1 MEPDDRDLD
10 KRWAVRGA
18 AYLLVAFLL
27 PLVAGVRWIFFP
39 TLIDQSPPAV
49 RLLVLAPAILGALA
63 LLLALKTEGL
73 ARAVGLLLT
82 TGLTIIICVGTVEA
96 LMKGAL
102 AQAMPGARGPVALPT
117 PRSAAT
123 MLVYQVAMTLA
134 FVGAAFTR
142 AREDSALGPRLSGVC
157 GAVLLALHFVPGEGG
172 MAIEVLG
179 QGMLWQHLWFAPLT
193 VVASL
198 GFAGA
203 NLTQLFGLYE
213 HDDLAK
219 LALLLGAATLLI
231 GPFGLVWTTF
241 WNSVAL
247 TGTVLSVVI
256 KGWGGFVALHI
267 LMAAGV
273 LGLLLHGLAPEAE
286 AEAR

>member
-1 MEPDDRDLD
+1 MEPDESDLD

-63 LLLALKTEGL
+63 LLLAFKTDGL
-73 ARAVGLLLT
+73 SRAVGLLIT
-82 TGLTIIICVGTVEA
+82 TGLTIILCIATVEA
-96 LMKGAL
+96 VMKGML
-102 AQAMPGARGPVALPT
+102 AQAMPGMEGPGALPT

-142 AREDSALGPRLSGVC
+142 AREASPLGPRLSGVC

-179 QGMLWQHLWFAPLT
+179 QGQLWQHAWFAPLT

-203 NLTQLFGLYE
+203 NLLQLFDLYE
-213 HDDLAK
+213 HDDLAR
-219 LALLLGAATLLI
+219 LVLLLGAATLLV
-231 GPFGLVWTTF
+231 GPVGLVWTTF

>member
-1 MEPDDRDLD
+1 MEPDDHDLD
-10 KRWAVRGA
+10 RRWALRGA

-39 TLIDQSPPAV
+39 TLIEQSPPPV
-49 RLLVLAPAILGALA
+49 RLLVLAPAVLGALA
-63 LLLALKTEGL
+63 LLLALKTQGL
-73 ARAVGLLLT
+73 ARAVGLLIT

-96 LMKGAL
+96 LMQGAL
-102 AQAMPGARGPVALPT
+102 AQAMPGMTGPAALPT

-142 AREDSALGPRLSGVC
+142 IREESMLGPRLSGVC

-172 MAIEVLG
+172 MAVEVLG

-203 NLTQLFGLYE
+203 NLMQLFGLYE
-213 HDDLAK
+213 QDDLAK

-241 WNSVAL
+241 WNAVAL
-247 TGTVLSVVI
+247 TGTVLSLVI

-286 AEAR
+286 ADAR